1 MPQPRSRNH
10 ATQACTNCQNKRQK
24 CKRPSDRDA
33 CEYCKNNKSRCVIIW
48 GRKRGRKP
56 HPNKTTEA
64 NKHTITM
71 STNPYKTNEEFQ
83 SPSSNFETPQ
93 INNHTTT
100 IPFFET
106 NPYEANEEFQSP
118 F

>member
-33 CEYCKNNKSRCVIIW
+33 CEYCKNNKFRCVIIW

-56 HPNKTTEA
+56 PPNKTTEA
-64 NKHTITM
+64 VN
-71 STNPYKTNEEFQ
+71 EFQ
-83 SPSSNFETPQ
+83 FSSSNFETLLLDD
-93 INNHTTT
+93 
-100 IPFFET
+100 
-106 NPYEANEEFQSP
+106 QSIV
-118 F
+118 